1 MSCYEGRDSAVLTIG
16 TAIQIRQV
24 CEGTPGLGNKIYR
37 DNDTAATFWTTWGR
51 RARVM
56 EEMKGSPELEQRA
69 VTWIQSTEDM
79 NRGESQKL
87 E

>member
-1 MSCYEGRDSAVLTIG
+1 
-16 TAIQIRQV
+16 
-24 CEGTPGLGNKIYR
+24 
-37 DNDTAATFWTTWGR
+37 
-51 RARVM
+51 M